1 MPYRSTVIP
10 NLEVKSAVDEV
21 ELRTWAYLKGEAVEQ
36 NLLNKMGIE
45 DALDIVDSDAANRLG
60 YLVQEDVT
68 SHATW
73 LKQHNTQSQSVVF
86 YKHTTTPHIIL

>member
-68 SHATW
+68 SQVAW
-73 LKQHNTQSQSVVF
+73 LKQHNTQSQSVVCF
-86 YKHTTTPHIIL
+86 SISTPPHISM

>member
-68 SHATW
+68 SQALGLNNTT
-73 LKQHNTQSQSVVF
+73 HNFKVSVVCF
-86 YKHTTTPHIIL
+86 GSPTPPHHT